1 MTHSPPATVT
11 AQERRSF
18 WLFMLF
24 ALVLLGAGIGLRDPW
39 PSDEPRFVLAAK
51 QMVESGD
58 WLFPHRGTELY
69 SDKPPMLFWMQ
80 AAAYEIV
87 RNWRIAFLL
96 PSLLAGLL
104 TLGLVWDLGRRLW
117 NPRAGLYAAI
127 SVLFAF
133 EFMFQVKR
141 AQIDPL
147 VMAWITL
154 ANWGLLL
161 HFLRGP
167 DWRAYWL
174 GCLAAGFGVITKGV
188 GVLALLMFA
197 PYLFARMRGWD
208 GVTRTSGATL
218 RWLGGVFAFLAPIL
232 TWGVTVLLVAKA
244 HGTAEYATYVDDL
257 FLHQTAGRYA
267 GTWSH
272 PQPFWYYLP
281 VLLLHFFPLSLAYP
295 AALPRW
301 WRDLKA
307 GEARVLLSLAWSL
320 LVIVFFSVPTGKR
333 DVYLMPVLPMLALSL
348 APYLVEAADARWL
361 RRLAFGI
368 ALVAGLV
375 LAGVGAW
382 ALSGHSAA
390 ADAWLQRK
398 DLGDLG
404 HYVWGMFLAMGA
416 GFVVAALWFRARR
429 GVNALLA
436 GIGALWLVWSLW
448 AYPLLNDSSSAAGVM
463 RRARELAGADSEIG
477 LVAWKEQNLLM
488 AQGPVHDFGFRQ
500 PWNRQYADAVHWL
513 AEAPARRR
521 IFILEQA
528 IDGAGA
534 CLDHAKVTRVGN
546 ANRREWYLFGADA
559 LVPGCVPSATP
570 AGTDEDT
577 DS

>member
-1 MTHSPPATVT
+1 MIDSPQTITT
-11 AQERRSF
+11 APDRRAF

-24 ALVLLGAGIGLRDPW
+24 ALMLLGAGIGLRDPW

-58 WLFPHRGTELY
+58 WLFPHRGIELY
-69 SDKPPMLFWMQ
+69 SDKPPMLFWLQ

-87 RNWRIAFLL
+87 RSWRIAFLL

-104 TLGLVWDLGRRLW
+104 TLGLTWDLGRRLW

-127 SVLFAF
+127 GVLFAF

-147 VMAWITL
+147 VMGWITL

-167 DWRAYWL
+167 NWRAYWL
-174 GCLAAGFGVITKGV
+174 GCFAAGLGVISKGV
-188 GVLALLMFA
+188 GVLALLMFV
-197 PYLFARMRGWD
+197 PYLFARLRGWD
-208 GVTRTSGATL
+208 GVTRTSGAVL
-218 RWLGGVFAFLAPIL
+218 RWLGGAVAFLVPIL
-232 TWGVTVLLVAKA
+232 AWGAAVLLVAKSR
-244 HGTAEYATYVDDL
+244 GTPEYATYVNDL
-257 FLHQTAGRYA
+257 FFHQTAGRYG

-272 PQPFWYYLP
+272 PQPFWYYVP

-307 GEARVLLSLAWSL
+307 GEARVLLPLAWSL
-320 LVIVFFSVPTGKR
+320 LVVVFFSIPTGKR

-348 APYLVEAADARWL
+348 APYLVEAVDARWL

-368 ALVAGLV
+368 AVFIGFATVAV
-375 LAGVGAW
+375 AAW
-382 ALSGHSAA
+382 AMLGHSDA
-390 ADAWLQRK
+390 ADAWLRRK
-398 DLGDLG
+398 ELDDLG
-404 HYVWGMFLAMGA
+404 HYVWGMFLAMGS
-416 GFVVAALWFRARR
+416 GFLVAALWFRARR
-429 GVNALLA
+429 GVHALLA
-436 GIGALWLVWSLW
+436 GMGALWLVWSLW

-463 RRARELAGADSEIG
+463 RRAREIAGADSEIG

-488 AQGPVHDFGFRQ
+488 AQGPVRDFGFRR
-500 PWNRQYADAVHWL
+500 PWAEQYADAARWL

-521 IFILEQA
+521 IFILEHA
-528 IDGAGA
+528 MDGAGA

-559 LVPGCVPSATP
+559 LVPGCVPTP
-570 AGTDEDT
+570 AASGSDEDA